1 MISAVGYDP
10 KTQTLEVLFNSGK
23 TYGYRNVPPEEYE
36 GLMAAD
42 SKGSY
47 MRSFII
53 DVYPDYLISKKRR

>member
-10 KTQTLEVLFNSGK
+10 KTHTLEVLFNSGK
-23 TYGYRNVPPEEYE
+23 TYEYRNVPPEEYD

-53 DVYPDYLISKKRR
+53 DGYPDYLISKKRR